1 MLNGVALIVAA
12 AHRVT
17 ETGNLACT
25 DLLVNPSRTPTT
37 RSVWPTLRVK
47 ITRRKV
53 GMNRHLQASW
63 ASQPVGWL
71 VKVAWQC
78 INQGLSVWRIVSCQ
92 FDSTTLSL
100 KTVIIRPPD
109 VVVGA
114 LTFHRDSIF
123 FMFFFYFCLLFSSA
137 TLQARWTELNQ
148 NWPHARKWVRF
159 DNVCSKSGVCPPPA
173 NRGPQ
178 THLFSTTSL
187 FNTNLKAYILGTNH
201 DIHNWVS
208 ALVTTRVSY
217 IVSKFHEL
225 WSTNSLKL
233 DHHFTHLIR
242 KFWIL
247 LHCQASQTEISKW
260 NSTKLCQTMDNI
272 SR

>member
-1 MLNGVALIVAA
+1 
-12 AHRVT
+12 
-17 ETGNLACT
+17 
-25 DLLVNPSRTPTT
+25 
-37 RSVWPTLRVK
+37 
-47 ITRRKV
+47 
-53 GMNRHLQASW
+53 MNRHLQASW

-109 VVVGA
+109 VVVGG

-123 FMFFFYFCLLFSSA
+123 FMFFFYFCLLFFASYPPSSLNRTQPELA
-137 TLQARWTELNQ
+137 T
-148 NWPHARKWVRF
+148 
-159 DNVCSKSGVCPPPA
+159 CSEVSAIWQCMFQIWGVPSPA
-173 NRGPQ
+173 NRGPK

-225 WSTNSLKL
+225 WYTNSLKL